1 MTPYQPSPSELAI
14 LVVLMIQRYAR
25 ERGREVSRLRL
36 ARNSLRRLAIR
47 DRLRDALV
55 EDWIDVMALEH
66 GWLTFTHDEEFLLLK
81 VDTTLS
87 WTKIATKRCDDIIKR
102 LRKGDAAAIDDA
114 AGEIEEPPSLDEEDN
129 ED

>member
-1 MTPYQPSPSELAI
+1 MKPHQPSPAELAI
-14 LVVLMIQRYAR
+14 LVILMVQRYSR
-25 ERGREVSRLRL
+25 ERGREVSRFRM

-55 EDWIDVMALEH
+55 DDWIDVMALEH

-81 VDTTLS
+81 AETSKT

-102 LRKGDAAAIDDA
+102 LRKGDGSAIDDA
-114 AGEIEEPPSLDEEDN
+114 AGEIDRPSSSDEGDDED
-129 ED
+129 